1 MKVIENIRV
10 GKPDTTP
17 SKSAH
22 TWGVRQGNRP
32 HSVIGESG
40 HAYAGGKRS
49 GPPHRKGDCP
59 ALDRHQPRGQD
70 AHRSRHA
77 ATHAA
82 LD

>member
-10 GKPDTTP
+10 GKPDTTA

-40 HAYAGGKRS
+40 HAYAGGKGAGRPTGKATARRS
-49 GPPHRKGDCP
+49 T
-59 ALDRHQPRGQD
+59 
-70 AHRSRHA
+70 RSSPGTSR
-77 ATHAA
+77 
-82 LD
+82 

>member
-10 GKPDTTP
+10 GKPDTTA

-40 HAYAGGKRS
+40 HAYAGGKGAGRPTGKATARRS
-49 GPPHRKGDCP
+49 TGINPEARMPIDPDMPPLTP
-59 ALDRHQPRGQD
+59 P
-70 AHRSRHA
+70 
-77 ATHAA
+77 
-82 LD
+82 